1 MNRPKIRHLA
11 IYTLDTDELARFYV
25 TVFDM
30 EITLRAGPI
39 GKGPVFLTDGY
50 MNLAILPATT
60 KGEAAVGL
68 NHFGFH
74 VENVGEITE
83 SLIAEGVEKPTMR
96 PAGRYAEFR
105 ATDPCGNAF
114 DLSEHGFQE
123 DQAARDKRTIAGTDT
138 STDTTSQ

>member
-1 MNRPKIRHLA
+1 MSRPTIRHLA
-11 IYTLDTDELARFYV
+11 MYTLNTDELAGFYV

-30 EITLRAGPI
+30 EIVLRAGPI

-60 KGEAAVGL
+60 RGEATVGL
-68 NHFGFH
+68 NHIGFQ
-74 VENVGEITE
+74 VDDIDDITNK
-83 SLIAEGVEKPTMR
+83 LLAEGIEKPTMR

-114 DLSEHGFQE
+114 DL
-123 DQAARDKRTIAGTDT
+123 
-138 STDTTSQ
+138 

>member
-11 IYTLDTDELARFYV
+11 IYTMDTDKLASFYV

-60 KGEAAVGL
+60 RGEAAVGL

-74 VENVGEITE
+74 VEDIGEITE
-83 SLIAEGVEKPTMR
+83 NLLAAGIEKPTLR

-123 DQAARDKRTIAGTDT
+123 DQAARAKRAGAGKDP
-138 STDTTSQ
+138 SDDAPSL

>member
-1 MNRPKIRHLA
+1 MGRPKLRHLA
-11 IYTLDTDELARFYV
+11 IYTLDTDKLASFYV

-39 GKGPVFLTDGY
+39 GKGPVFLTDGH

-60 KGEAAVGL
+60 QGEAAVGL

-74 VENVGEITE
+74 VEDVRDVTE
-83 SLIAEGVEKPTMR
+83 RLLAEGVEEPTMR

-114 DLSEHGFQE
+114 DLSEHGFQ
-123 DQAARDKRTIAGTDT
+123 QNPTARDNRTAAGGDP
-138 STDTTSQ
+138 SADNSSQ

>member
-1 MNRPKIRHLA
+1 MSRPKIRHLA
-11 IYTLDTDELARFYV
+11 MYTLNTDELAGFYV

-30 EITLRAGPI
+30 EIVLRAGPI

-60 KGEAAVGL
+60 RGEATVGL
-68 NHFGFH
+68 NHIGFQ
-74 VENVGEITE
+74 VDDIDDITNK
-83 SLIAEGVEKPTMR
+83 LLAEGIEKPTMR

-123 DQAARDKRTIAGTDT
+123 DEAARDKRAAAGADS
-138 STDTTSQ
+138 STGGT

>member
-1 MNRPKIRHLA
+1 MAKPKIRHLA
-11 IYTLDTDELARFYV
+11 IYAPDTDKLAAFYV

-30 EITLRAGPI
+30 EEVLRAGPT

-50 MNLAILPATT
+50 INLAILPQSP
-60 KGEAAVGL
+60 KGEIPVGL

-74 VENVGEITE
+74 VEDVKSITDK
-83 SLIAEGVEKPTMR
+83 LVAAGMAEPVMR

-105 ATDPCGNAF
+105 GSDLYGNMF

-123 DQAARDKRTIAGTDT
+123 DEAALGKRQAAKKTVRADN
-138 STDTTSQ
+138 

>member
-11 IYTLDTDELARFYV
+11 IYTLDTDKLASFYV

-74 VENVGEITE
+74 IEDVGEITARLLNE
-83 SLIAEGVEKPTMR
+83 DVEKPTMR

-123 DQAARDKRTIAGTDT
+123 DQAARDKRSAADKDPSGNAP
-138 STDTTSQ
+138 SR

>member
-1 MNRPKIRHLA
+1 MNRPRIRHLA
-11 IYTLDTDELARFYV
+11 IYALNTDELAKFYV
-25 TVFDM
+25 AVFDM

-74 VENVGEITE
+74 VDDLGQIEEKLLE
-83 SLIAEGVEKPTMR
+83 EGIEKPTMR

-123 DQAARDKRTIAGTDT
+123 DPVTRENRAAAGKAPSDEAP
-138 STDTTSQ
+138 S

>member
-1 MNRPKIRHLA
+1 MSRPKIRHLA
-11 IYTLDTDELARFYV
+11 MYTLNTDELAGFYV

-30 EITLRAGPI
+30 EIVLRAGPI

-60 KGEAAVGL
+60 RGEATVGL
-68 NHFGFH
+68 NHIGFH
-74 VENVGEITE
+74 VDDVDEITNK
-83 SLIAEGVEKPTMR
+83 LLAEGIEKPTMR

-123 DQAARDKRTIAGTDT
+123 DEAARDKRAAAGADS
-138 STDTTSQ
+138 STGGT